1 MESVVR
7 GLFPQL
13 FRFEPVSG
21 CQYLAD
27 HFVSFRPV
35 PLHLAM
41 ASVEAEQQVTYRCS
55 LCNLTYAVEAGRR
68 HGQKFQCT
76 PCASADRLL
85 RRGLGSKEELQCLSS
100 QEQEQFFQKLHKE
113 KEDMK
118 ESRIQWRTVRATLLT
133 SLCTRQMT
141 ENSATVD
148 AKFLPLAV

>member
-1 MESVVR
+1 
-7 GLFPQL
+7 
-13 FRFEPVSG
+13 
-21 CQYLAD
+21 
-27 HFVSFRPV
+27 
-35 PLHLAM
+35 
-41 ASVEAEQQVTYRCS
+41 
-55 LCNLTYAVEAGRR
+55 
-68 HGQKFQCT
+68 
-76 PCASADRLL
+76 
-85 RRGLGSKEELQCLSS
+85 LQCLSS